1 LFFFFQGALPLPLVG
16 VVLGRDVVL
25 VLGGFAIRA
34 QQLGWKW
41 PGLKEFFRITPIESS
56 TSLSDA
62 ERGERAENVAGPTAP
77 VAPVVKP
84 LLISKLN
91 TGLQLALVGACMTD
105 AWLGWPGQ
113 EVVWGLGWTT
123 AGTTVMSC
131 IAYGRAYMRNE
142 LLVAGK

>member
-1 LFFFFQGALPLPLVG
+1 LPLVG

-25 VLGGFAIRA
+25 LGGAFAIRA
-34 QQLGWKW
+34 QQVGWKW
-41 PGLKEFFRITPIESS
+41 PGLKEFFRITPTASS
-56 TSLSDA
+56 SDV
-62 ERGERAENVAGPTAP
+62 EQGKEEGGAGSGVAP

-84 LLISKLN
+84 LLISKIN
-91 TGLQLALVGACMTD
+91 TGLQLALVSACMTD

-113 EVVWGLGWTT
+113 PAVLGLGWST

-142 LLVAGK
+142 LLVAGGGSPARGGNKERV